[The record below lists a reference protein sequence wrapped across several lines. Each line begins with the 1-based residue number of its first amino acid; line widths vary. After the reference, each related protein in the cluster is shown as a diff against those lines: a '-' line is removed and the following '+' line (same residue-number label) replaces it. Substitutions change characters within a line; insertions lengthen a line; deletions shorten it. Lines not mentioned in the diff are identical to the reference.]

1 MKAKVF
7 FVAALLFALSGCSA
21 LNRVDNTLF
30 NLTPDEWFAQ
40 VLSDIREKNLD
51 AADEHYISFAA
62 EHINSDYLP
71 QLVLILANANVDEE
85 KYIMANFYLDE
96 YIKRFGSQAG
106 IEYAK
111 FLKIKANFD
120 SFAKPNRNQALIQ
133 RSIEEVR
140 AFVIQYPNS
149 KYRPLIDTILAKLA
163 LAEVYLNEEIA
174 SLYERK
180 GREDSAA
187 IYRQKLEDSGVGAN
201 DIVRPTLPW
210 YMVPFE

>member
-85 KYIMANFYLDE
+85 KYVMANFYLDE